1 MKKYE
6 TVIFDLDGTLLYT
19 LEDLTK
25 ATNYALRRMNMPER
39 TLDDVRR
46 FVGNGVARLIE
57 LAVPEGTAPEVF
69 EQTLAIFREYYDIHC
84 NDNTKAYDG
93 VIDLLRELKADGY
106 ALAIVSNKPDS
117 AVKELAE
124 IYFEDCESGNRRECR
139 SGEKTG
145 AGYGLCGIKGAWH
158 AKGGRR
164 VCRRFRGGCDDSEK
178 FRSAV
183 HFRPVGIPGGSVL
196 KRTWC
201 RSFCPRTGGDQRFPE
216 CVGLLRNVS
225 LLVKKYHCMVF
236 VHKVQ

>member
-57 LAVPEGTAPEVF
+57 LAVPEGTPTEVF
-69 EQTLAIFREYYDIHC
+69 EQTLAIFRGYYDIHC

-117 AVKELAE
+117 AVK
-124 IYFEDCESGNRRECR
+124 
-139 SGEKTG
+139 
-145 AGYGLCGIKGAWH
+145 
-158 AKGGRR
+158 
-164 VCRRFRGGCDDSEK
+164 
-178 FRSAV
+178 
-183 HFRPVGIPGGSVL
+183 
-196 KRTWC
+196 
-201 RSFCPRTGGDQRFPE
+201 
-216 CVGLLRNVS
+216 
-225 LLVKKYHCMVF
+225 
-236 VHKVQ
+236 

>member
-1 MKKYE
+1 M
-6 TVIFDLDGTLLYT
+6 
-19 LEDLTK
+19 
-25 ATNYALRRMNMPER
+25 
-39 TLDDVRR
+39 
-46 FVGNGVARLIE
+46 ARLIE

-124 IYFEDCESGNRRECR
+124 IYFEGIVKVAIGES
-139 SGEKTG
+139 
-145 AGYGLCGIKGAWH
+145 
-158 AKGGRR
+158 

-225 LLVKKYHCMVF
+225 LLVRKYHCMIF

>member
-84 NDNTKAYDG
+84 MTIQKPMNG
-93 VIDLLRELKADGY
+93 VI
-106 ALAIVSNKPDS
+106 V
-117 AVKELAE
+117 
-124 IYFEDCESGNRRECR
+124 CSGN
-139 SGEKTG
+139 
-145 AGYGLCGIKGAWH
+145 
-158 AKGGRR
+158 
-164 VCRRFRGGCDDSEK
+164 
-178 FRSAV
+178 
-183 HFRPVGIPGGSVL
+183 
-196 KRTWC
+196 
-201 RSFCPRTGGDQRFPE
+201 
-216 CVGLLRNVS
+216 
-225 LLVKKYHCMVF
+225 
-236 VHKVQ
+236 

>member
-69 EQTLAIFREYYDIHC
+69 EQTLAIFREYYDVHC

-93 VIDLLRELKADGY
+93 VVDLLRELKADGY
-106 ALAIVSNKPDS
+106 ALAIVSNKLDS
-117 AVKELAE
+117 AVKELDEKFFAE
-124 IYFEDCESGNRRECR
+124 YTTAAIGEMEGVAKKPAPDMVQKAMKILKTDTKKAIYVG
-139 SGEKTG
+139 
-145 AGYGLCGIKGAWH
+145 
-158 AKGGRR
+158 
-164 VCRRFRGGCDDSEK
+164 DSEVDIQTAENTGLPCVSVMWG
-178 FRSAV
+178 FRDAEFLRKNRAQV
-183 HFRPVGIPGGSVL
+183 LIQRPL
-196 KRTWC
+196 
-201 RSFCPRTGGDQRFPE
+201 E
-216 CVGLLRNVS
+216 LLY
-225 LLVKKYHCMVF
+225 LI
-236 VHKVQ
+236 

>member
-93 VIDLLRELKADGY
+93 VIDLLRELKAE
-106 ALAIVSNKPDS
+106 PTR
-117 AVKELAE
+117 AV
-124 IYFEDCESGNRRECR
+124 YVG
-139 SGEKTG
+139 
-145 AGYGLCGIKGAWH
+145 
-158 AKGGRR
+158 
-164 VCRRFRGGCDDSEK
+164 DSEVDLQTAHNAHLPCLSVSWG
-178 FRSAV
+178 FRDRA
-183 HFRPVGIPGGSVL
+183 FLQEQGAESVVD
-196 KRTWC
+196 T
-201 RSFCPRTGGDQRFPE
+201 PE
-216 CVGLLRNVS
+216 ELLR
-225 LLVKKYHCMVF
+225 LLL
-236 VHKVQ
+236 